1 MKNILDERLLKRINH
16 DLWFVRHHSHS
27 LIEIFKCLIKEM
39 EQYNKIL
46 DGFLKEMRT
55 RDDDEENG

>member
-1 MKNILDERLLKRINH
+1 MIYGLLDIIHAVLPRYL
-16 DLWFVRHHSHS
+16 
-27 LIEIFKCLIKEM
+27 KCLIKEM

-46 DGFLKEMRT
+46 DGFLKEMGT